1 MSTGASQ
8 LFALSA
14 PCDFFSSLLEV
25 RAVEG
30 DVGPPP
36 GHHEHHV
43 VWVRLL
49 LALLDADQD
58 LSAGHRLIIKQDLQ
72 QVSKFYN
79 SQAHVPTNLFE
90 VFIKQ
95 SVVRLT

>member
-14 PCDFFSSLLEV
+14 PFDLFSSLPEV
-25 RAVEG
+25 RAVEC

-36 GHHEHHV
+36 CHHEHHV
-43 VWVRLL
+43 VWARLL

-58 LSAGHRLIIKQDLQ
+58 LSAGHRLIIEQDLQ
-72 QVSKFYN
+72 QVSKF
-79 SQAHVPTNLFE
+79 
-90 VFIKQ
+90 
-95 SVVRLT
+95 